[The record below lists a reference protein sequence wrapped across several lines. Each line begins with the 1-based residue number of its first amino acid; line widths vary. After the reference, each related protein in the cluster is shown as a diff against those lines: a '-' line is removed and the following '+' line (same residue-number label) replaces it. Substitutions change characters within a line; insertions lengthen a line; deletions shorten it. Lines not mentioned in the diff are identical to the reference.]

1 MDFQSKATASCG
13 RKPAASVDG
22 SVRPRHHY
30 SSPGNDLVL
39 KFPSLG
45 LVSQGAPAV
54 LFESLLRRHYF
65 LQLQQ
70 DPTEDRVHQLDIVA
84 LALTDLYSPI
94 YCLMTC
100 FLLVCSE
107 FERKSI

>member
-1 MDFQSKATASCG
+1 MDFRSKATASCG

-30 SSPGNDLVL
+30 SSPGNDLFL
-39 KFPSLG
+39 AFPSLR

-54 LFESLLRRHYF
+54 LLEPLLRRHYPF
-65 LQLQQ
+65 QLQQ
-70 DPTEDRVHQLDIVA
+70 DPIEDRVHQLDIVA
-84 LALTDLYSPI
+84 LASTALYSPI
-94 YCLMTC
+94 HCPMTY